1 VVFGS
6 ENWKNVLN
14 VAKSIVNFIQSVK
27 KYIVLWFVYV
37 FCESDLQYFDIDV
50 KKRKKNSRNFSL

>member
-1 VVFGS
+1 MVFGS